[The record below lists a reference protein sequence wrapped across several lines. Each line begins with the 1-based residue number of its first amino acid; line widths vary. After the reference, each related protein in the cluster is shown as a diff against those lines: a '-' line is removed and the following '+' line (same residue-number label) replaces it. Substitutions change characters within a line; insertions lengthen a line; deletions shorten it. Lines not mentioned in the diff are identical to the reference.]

1 MVETK
6 SGAKRSVNVGLIVR
20 TFIRWPEDTFQLS
33 TDAVLCADMLAL
45 QLVAL
50 PRVLR
55 HYFNTCMLK
64 TLTDVITLLHGVN
77 TSL

>member
-33 TDAVLCADMLAL
+33 TDAVLCANMLAL
-45 QLVAL
+45 QLYVI
-50 PRVLR
+50 VLLA
-55 HYFNTCMLK
+55 CCVDSSIE
-64 TLTDVITLLHGVN
+64 TL
-77 TSL
+77 S